1 MAKLNLRQKEII
13 ARIVK
18 QKIEEH
24 VDKSECNDAVLRKTV
39 VEYEIWKSSSA
50 YLCHFIES

>member
-39 VEYEIWKSSSA
+39 VEYEI
-50 YLCHFIES
+50 